1 MINKYKSTLSIPISF
16 ILITMLFIS
25 SCNPK
30 PKIEVPDNL
39 IQKEKFIDI
48 MVDVRMVES
57 TIRKKISRGKDIT
70 KTSEYYYNYIFKK
83 YSISPEQFN
92 SSLDYYSKDVKEMQE
107 INISVV
113 EKLTQLESE
122 VKAQKK
128 AE

>member
-1 MINKYKSTLSIPISF
+1 MINRNKNILSIPIAL
-16 ILITMLFIS
+16 ILISMLFIS

-30 PKIEVPDNL
+30 PNIKAPDNL

-48 MVDVRMVES
+48 MVDIRMIET
-57 TIRKKISRGKDIT
+57 TIRNKIGRGNDIN
-70 KTSEYYYNYIFKK
+70 KTTEYYYNYVFDK
-83 YSISPEQFN
+83 YNISREQFN

>member
-1 MINKYKSTLSIPISF
+1 MINKYKNILPISL

-25 SCNPK
+25 SCNPN
-30 PKIEVPDNL
+30 PKTEAPDNL

-48 MVDVRMVES
+48 MVDVRMVET
-57 TIRKKISRGKDIT
+57 TIRKKIGRGKDINET
-70 KTSEYYYNYIFKK
+70 TEYYYNYIFDK
-83 YSISPEQFN
+83 YNISREQFN

-107 INISVV
+107 INITVV